1 MRHRFATGQGAA
13 GLSLTVLAGSG
24 GAMPDTACPR
34 VDACIDA
41 LPGWQ
46 QAFCR
51 VVRLGPGLDAG
62 LSGIPGR

>member
-1 MRHRFATGQGAA
+1 MTDATG
-13 GLSLTVLAGSG
+13 L
-24 GAMPDTACPR
+24 C